1 MRVSSW
7 KSLLSTL
14 GAIAVIA
21 VFLSAT
27 AAPPR
32 SQQWLRVPPHQAV
45 DVESTGRSIAQAT
58 AQEIVL
64 VLDPAQ
70 TKLQWSVD
78 STVHTVHGTFAVKSG
93 TVHFDP
99 DTGKAGGEVIVL
111 ATSGDSG
118 NSSRDQKMHK
128 EILETAK
135 FPEAV
140 FRPVQIEG
148 KVARSGNSDV
158 KLRGVISLHGGEH
171 EIIVPVY
178 AELAPE
184 RWKGTAKF
192 SVPYIQWGIKDPSNW
207 LLKVKPVVNVEL
219 EMTGTAKGAN

>member
-1 MRVSSW
+1 MRVSSG
-7 KSLLSTL
+7 KSFVVSL
-14 GAIAVIA
+14 GAIAGIA
-21 VFLSAT
+21 IFLSAT
-27 AAPPR
+27 AAPPKANR
-32 SQQWLRVPPHQAV
+32 SVQ
-45 DVESTGRSIAQAT
+45 EN

-64 VLDPAQ
+64 MLDPSQ
-70 TKLQWSVD
+70 TKLQWTVD
-78 STVHTVHGTFAVKSG
+78 STMHTVHGTFAVKSG

-99 DTGKAGGEVIVL
+99 ETGKAGGEVIVL

-118 NSSRDQKMHK
+118 NSSRDQRMHK

-135 FPEAV
+135 FPDAV

-158 KLRGVISLHGGEH
+158 KLHGVISLHGGDH
-171 EIIVPVY
+171 EIIVPVH
-178 AELAPE
+178 AELASD

-192 SVPYIQWGIKDPSNW
+192 DVPYIQWGIKDPSNW

-219 EMTGTAKGAN
+219 EMTGAAKGAN

>member
-1 MRVSSW
+1 MRVSSG
-7 KSLLSTL
+7 KSFVVTL
-14 GAIAVIA
+14 GAIAGIA
-21 VFLSAT
+21 IFLSAT
-27 AAPPR
+27 AAPPKANR
-32 SQQWLRVPPHQAV
+32 SVQ
-45 DVESTGRSIAQAT
+45 EN

-64 VLDPAQ
+64 MLDPSQ
-70 TKLQWSVD
+70 TKVQWTVD
-78 STVHTVHGTFAVKSG
+78 STMHTVHGTFAVKSG

-99 DTGKAGGEVIVL
+99 ETGKAGGEVIVL

-118 NSSRDQKMHK
+118 NSSRDQRMHK

-135 FPEAV
+135 FPDAV

-158 KLRGVISLHGGEH
+158 KLHGVISLHGGDH
-171 EIIVPVY
+171 EIIVPVH
-178 AELAPE
+178 AELASD

-192 SVPYIQWGIKDPSNW
+192 DVPYIQWGIKDPSNW

-219 EMTGTAKGAN
+219 EMTGSAKAPN

>member
-1 MRVSSW
+1 MRVSSG
-7 KSLLSTL
+7 KSFVVSL
-14 GAIAVIA
+14 GAIAGIA
-21 VFLSAT
+21 IFLSAT
-27 AAPPR
+27 AAPPKANR
-32 SQQWLRVPPHQAV
+32 SVQ
-45 DVESTGRSIAQAT
+45 EN

-64 VLDPAQ
+64 MLDPSQ
-70 TKLQWSVD
+70 TKLQWTVD
-78 STVHTVHGTFAVKSG
+78 STMHTVHGTFAVKSG

-99 DTGKAGGEVIVL
+99 ETGKAGGEVIVL

-118 NSSRDQKMHK
+118 NSSRDQRMHK

-135 FPEAV
+135 FPDAV

-158 KLRGVISLHGGEH
+158 KLHGVISLHGGDH
-171 EIIVPVY
+171 EIIVPVH
-178 AELAPE
+178 AELASD

-192 SVPYIQWGIKDPSNW
+192 DVPYIQWGIKDPSNW

-219 EMTGTAKGAN
+219 EMTGMAKGAN